1 MSEPDDQL
9 YWHRKAE
16 TFKMSALCWEIKEN
30 LEYLTL
36 RVFKTKGNR
45 QPYNFTLQTETKFE
59 IWIYYGVFIGANN
72 CNFEMLKFQCQWT
85 NWIFCNSRRNICII
99 LWIANANLFPW
110 KELNMKTSCSKSEI
124 SVLEMIKNVRI

>member
-36 RVFKTKGNR
+36 RVFKTKENR
-45 QPYNFTLQTETKFE
+45 QPYNFPLQTETSFK

-72 CNFEMLKFQCQWT
+72 CSF
-85 NWIFCNSRRNICII
+85 
-99 LWIANANLFPW
+99 
-110 KELNMKTSCSKSEI
+110 EI
-124 SVLEMIKNVRI
+124 SKFLQSCWKNEIFLFE